1 MSKATLV
8 EQIKG
13 DLDYLKLVRTAE
25 VFAELAD
32 DAESRG
38 ADHLEF
44 LANVL
49 SAEVDATRQRRLS
62 ARLRFAHFP
71 FRKTLEEFD
80 FDFQPSIDPKVIS
93 DLAELDFV
101 RDGHPVLL
109 LGRPGCGKS
118 HLGVA
123 LGIKAVEAGYRGYF
137 SGATDMTKALVSAWA
152 EGTFNQKIRKYTS
165 PSILVID
172 DVGITPFERTEA
184 NAFSGG
190 QPALRVALGPIVT
203 TNRSPR
209 PGPSC
214 SGVFPLSRPPSW
226 TAWSTGRRSSTSRDR
241 RRASASTRPSPSR
254 SRTWPVLPR
263 RPRGG
268 GASLS
273 PGARTQREFR

>member
-1 MSKATLV
+1 MSKATLI

-13 DLDYLKLVRTAE
+13 DLDYLRLARTAE

-32 DAESRG
+32 DATARG

-44 LANVL
+44 LASVL

-71 FRKTLEEFD
+71 FKKTLEEFD

-101 RDGHPVLL
+101 RDGRPILL

-137 SGATDMTKALVSAWA
+137 TGATDMTKALVAAWA
-152 EGTFNQKIRKYTS
+152 EGTFAQKIRTYTS

-172 DVGITPFERTEA
+172 DVGITPFDRTEA
-184 NAFSGG
+184 NAFF
-190 QPALRVALGPIVT
+190 QVVNRRYELRSATIVT
-203 TNRSPR
+203 TNRGLPAWAELFGGDSVVAAAILDR
-209 PGPSC
+209 LLDRATVVNIKGT
-214 SGVFPLSRPPSW
+214 SW
-226 TAWSTGRRSSTSRDR
+226 RLREHEALTKPMKDLADQPEKTPR
-241 RRASASTRPSPSR
+241 RR
-254 SRTWPVLPR
+254 
-263 RPRGG
+263 G
-268 GASLS
+268 
-273 PGARTQREFR
+273 

>member
-1 MSKATLV
+1 VSKATLT

-13 DLDYLKLVRTAE
+13 DLDYLKLVRTGE
-25 VFAELAD
+25 VFAELAE
-32 DAESRG
+32 DATARG

-44 LANVL
+44 LAAVL

-80 FDFQPSIDPKVIS
+80 FDFQPSIDPKVIY

-101 RDGHPVLL
+101 REGHPVLL

-137 SGATDMTKALVSAWA
+137 TGATDMTKALVGAWA
-152 EGTFNQKIRKYTS
+152 EGNFTHKVRTYTS

-172 DVGITPFERTEA
+172 DVGITPFDRTEA
-184 NAFSGG
+184 NAFF
-190 QPALRVALGPIVT
+190 QVVNRRYELRSATIVT
-203 TNRSPR
+203 TNRGLP
-209 PGPSC
+209 
-214 SGVFPLSRPPSW
+214 
-226 TAWSTGRRSSTSRDR
+226 AW
-241 RRASASTRPSPSR
+241 AE
-254 SRTWPVLPR
+254 LF
-263 RPRGG
+263 GG
-268 GASLS
+268 DSVVA
-273 PGARTQREFR
+273 AVI